1 MADGTAGPEARVL
14 RGNATTEIFIPD
26 RLIVR
31 LKILAVDSW
40 LCDGY
45 IIWNLIVMLYKA

>member
-1 MADGTAGPEARVL
+1 MLR

-45 IIWNLIVMLYKA
+45 IICNLIVMLYKAWMGKNRDRK